1 MMAKGIVGSTSRTRG
16 ASPMAEIEPP
26 VEKNDSESERRQGGP
41 RVIRHF
47 LVRYRGP
54 NETGWHMSPLRDF
67 SRDGARLVCEES
79 YPPGTALD
87 FRLGLPVFLT
97 PVQITVRVMWQQ
109 SVFSGRMQMTEYG
122 ISFTEL
128 APAVQQVI
136 DEAVKRFV
144 KLQGAEPA
152 T

>member
-1 MMAKGIVGSTSRTRG
+1 MNEGIFSNTQRTCG
-16 ASPMAEIEPP
+16 AAAMAETEPP
-26 VEKNDSESERRQGGP
+26 VDKSASESERRQAGP

-54 NETGWHMSPLRDF
+54 NETAWHMSPLRDF
-67 SRDGARLVCEES
+67 SREGARLVCEES
-79 YPPGTALD
+79 YVPGTALD

-109 SVFSGRMQMTEYG
+109 SVFSGRMQMTEHG
-122 ISFTEL
+122 MSFTEL
-128 APAVQQVI
+128 EPAVQQTI

-144 KLQGAEPA
+144 KLQQREP
-152 T
+152 TT